1 MSEEFKAYIRRHSV
15 QARPMTRGEFA
26 EQNPLHESINP
37 EGNPDD
43 AGYHVIH
50 TFGEFWSLA
59 KPFYNLWEESP
70 HNSTNTGEACNGIR
84 SESRSPD

>member
-50 TFGEFWSLA
+50 TFGEFWYPA
-59 KPFYNLWEESP
+59 KPFENLWEESP
-70 HNSTNTGEACNGIR
+70 YNSTNNGEG
-84 SESRSPD
+84 